1 MRLPAPESL
10 SRFRRSAALCRG
22 RRRRTWLQKHAT
34 IHTLRHSYATHLL
47 EAGVSLRTIQQ
58 VLGHK
63 SLRTTEIYMHVTQPG
78 AERLQ
83 EIVDRLMVDL

>member
-1 MRLPAPESL
+1 LSL
-10 SRFRRSAALCRG
+10 IKAAS
-22 RRRRTWLQKHAT
+22 

-47 EAGVSLRTIQQ
+47 EAGVSLRTIQH

-63 SLRTTEIYMHVTQPG
+63 SMRTTELYMHVTQPG

-83 EIVDRLMVDL
+83 ETLDRIMVDL

>member
-1 MRLPAPESL
+1 LAKE
-10 SRFRRSAALCRG
+10 
-22 RRRRTWLQKHAT
+22 AT

-47 EAGVSLRTIQQ
+47 EAGISLRTIQQ

-63 SLRTTEIYMHVTQPG
+63 SLRTTELYMHVTQPG

-83 EIVDRLMVDL
+83 ETLDRMMVDL